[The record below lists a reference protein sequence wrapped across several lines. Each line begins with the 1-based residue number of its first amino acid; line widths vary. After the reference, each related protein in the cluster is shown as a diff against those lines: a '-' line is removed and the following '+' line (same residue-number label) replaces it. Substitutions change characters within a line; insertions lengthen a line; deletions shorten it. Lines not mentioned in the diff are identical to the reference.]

1 MNCKKCDGTGVIGE
15 KLCATCQMPVVT
27 KRKNRDAT
35 IAFASAALN
44 SKEPSTPPCRLLWL
58 VLALEADQCGEVML
72 SNAELSKKC
81 RMSGPAVWRAMKGLT
96 GLGLIERENRTGGR
110 GNCAT
115 VRLKGF
121 ANANS

>member
-1 MNCKKCDGTGVIGE
+1 MICRKCAGTGQIGD
-15 KLCATCQMPVVT
+15 KLCAACQMPVVT
-27 KRKNRDAT
+27 RRKNRDAT
-35 IAFASAALN
+35 IAFACAALN
-44 SKEPSTPPCRLLWL
+44 SKEPTTPPWRLLWL
-58 VLALEADQCGEVML
+58 VLALEADQCGEVVL

-110 GNCAT
+110 GNCAI

-121 ANANS
+121 ANALP

>member
-1 MNCKKCDGTGVIGE
+1 MNCKKCDGSGVIGD
-15 KLCATCQMPVVT
+15 KLCPACQMPVMK
-27 KRKNRDAT
+27 KRKNREAT
-35 IAFASAALN
+35 IAFTCAALN
-44 SKEPSTPPCRLLWL
+44 SKEPTTPPWRLLWL

-81 RMSGPAVWRAMKGLT
+81 CMSGPAVWRAMKGLA
-96 GLGLIERENRTGGR
+96 GLGLIERENRAGGR

-121 ANANS
+121 VDALS